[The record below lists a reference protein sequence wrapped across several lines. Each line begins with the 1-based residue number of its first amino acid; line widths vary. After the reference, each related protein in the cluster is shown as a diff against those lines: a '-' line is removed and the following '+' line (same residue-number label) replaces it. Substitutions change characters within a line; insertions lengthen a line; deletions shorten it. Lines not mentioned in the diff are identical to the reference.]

1 VLVGLGRGKL
11 ADEKILGFR
20 EGSSVLESG
29 EVRRRARAMD
39 GRRKTIGR
47 KKEACRKWARSKKG
61 RRCVALCLVRPECP
75 ISTPD
80 MVGCIGLDGPSAL
93 CRAVLWYQYLIYVA

>member
-47 KKEACRKWARSKKG
+47 KKEACRK
-61 RRCVALCLVRPECP
+61 
-75 ISTPD
+75 
-80 MVGCIGLDGPSAL
+80 
-93 CRAVLWYQYLIYVA
+93 